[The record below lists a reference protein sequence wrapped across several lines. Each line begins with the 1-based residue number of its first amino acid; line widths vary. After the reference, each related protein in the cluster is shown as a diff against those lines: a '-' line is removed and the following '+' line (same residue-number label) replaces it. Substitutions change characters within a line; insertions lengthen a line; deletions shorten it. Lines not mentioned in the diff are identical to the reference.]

1 MTFKSGPSVDIYLQ
15 ILINGSLRTYPHS
28 LQLFHGGELISKLRE
43 IDVSII
49 VPTYNESENILK
61 LIDAIKVNLPDN
73 IITEVIIVDDNSPDG
88 TGSIVEDYIRT
99 TENSRSLN
107 SLQLNTPHKFEGNSV
122 NDLKS
127 TTIQIKVIHRKNKFG
142 LIPAI
147 LNGIASSAGKY
158 VLIMDADFSHPPE
171 TIPRLIHELTRDP
184 DSIVVASRYILGSS
198 IKGWPYRRRLLS
210 TSAVKIAQHSLR
222 VQDIKD
228 PISGFFAISRNVI
241 ENVSIDSLGY
251 KILLEILVKVKGI
264 RVKEIP
270 YTFVNR
276 KSGSSKLD
284 LSVALDYIRSVWRLY
299 RFGQKTR
306 NKQKTEVEKRSSVR
320 FLSKVGRFY
329 TVGASGLALNFLIS
343 YVLSNSIANMWYI
356 HATIIGI
363 AFSVTTNFIFNKIWT
378 FEDMKFPIKSTLHQ
392 YALFVLIS
400 TFGAALQ
407 LGLLYVFVQSGV
419 QFGPSLIF
427 AVALASANNFLLN
440 KKLTFHEKIW
450 E

>member
-1 MTFKSGPSVDIYLQ
+1 
-15 ILINGSLRTYPHS
+15 
-28 LQLFHGGELISKLRE
+28 LQLFHGGESISKLRE

-49 VPTYNESENILK
+49 IPTYNESENILK
-61 LIDAIKVNLPDN
+61 LIDAIKANLPDN
-73 IITEVIIVDDNSPDG
+73 IVTEIIIVDDNSPDG
-88 TGSIVEDYIRT
+88 TGIIVEDYIRT
-99 TENSRSLN
+99 FESSTSLYGP
-107 SLQLNTPHKFEGNSV
+107 QLNTPLKFVDNNV

-127 TTIQIKVIHRKNKFG
+127 TTFQIKIIHRKNKFG

-147 LNGIASSAGKY
+147 LNGIALSAGKY

-171 TIPRLIHELTRDP
+171 TIPILIHELITDP
-184 DSIVVASRYILGSS
+184 DSIVVASRYVLGSS
-198 IKGWPYRRRLLS
+198 IRGWPYKRRLLS

-222 VQDIKD
+222 VQNIND
-228 PISGFFAISRNVI
+228 PISGFFAISRSVI
-241 ENVSIDSLGY
+241 ENVNIDSAGY
-251 KILLEILVKVKGI
+251 KILLEILVKVKGMK
-264 RVKEIP
+264 VKEIP

-276 KSGSSKLD
+276 KSGTSKLD
-284 LSVALDYIRSVWRLY
+284 STVVLDYIRSVWRLY
-299 RFGQKTR
+299 RYGQKTR
-306 NKQKTEVEKRSSVR
+306 NKRKTEVEKRNSVR

-343 YVLSNSIANMWYI
+343 YILSNTIANMWYI

-363 AFSVTTNFIFNKIWT
+363 ACSVTTNFIFNKIWT
-378 FEDMKFPIKSTLHQ
+378 FEDKKFPIRSTIHQ
-392 YALFVLIS
+392 YGLFVLIS

-407 LGLLYVFVQSGV
+407 LGLLYMFVQSGI
-419 QFGPSLIF
+419 QFGLSLIF

>member
-1 MTFKSGPSVDIYLQ
+1 
-15 ILINGSLRTYPHS
+15 

-49 VPTYNESENILK
+49 IPTYNESENILK
-61 LIDAIKVNLPDN
+61 LIDAIKANLPAN
-73 IITEVIIVDDNSPDG
+73 IVTEIIIVDDNSPDG
-88 TGSIVEDYIRT
+88 TGIIVEDYIRT
-99 TENSRSLN
+99 LESSTSLDG
-107 SLQLNTPHKFEGNSV
+107 LQLNTPLKFVGNNV
-122 NDLKS
+122 NDAKS
-127 TTIQIKVIHRKNKFG
+127 TTFQIKIIHRKNKFG

-147 LNGIASSAGKY
+147 LNGIALSAGKY

-171 TIPRLIHELTRDP
+171 TIPILIHELIIDP
-184 DSIVVASRYILGSS
+184 DSIVVASRYVLGSS
-198 IKGWPYRRRLLS
+198 IRGWPYKRRLLS

-222 VQDIKD
+222 VQNIND

-241 ENVSIDSLGY
+241 ENVNIDSAGY
-251 KILLEILVKVKGI
+251 KILLEILVKVKGMK
-264 RVKEIP
+264 VKEIP

-276 KSGSSKLD
+276 KSGTSKLD
-284 LSVALDYIRSVWRLY
+284 ITVVLDYIRSVWRLY
-299 RFGQKTR
+299 RYGQKTR
-306 NKQKTEVEKRSSVR
+306 NKRKTEAEKRNSVR

-343 YVLSNSIANMWYI
+343 YILSNTIANMWYI

-363 AFSVTTNFIFNKIWT
+363 ACSVTTNFIFNKIWT
-378 FEDMKFPIKSTLHQ
+378 FEDKKFPIRSTIHQ
-392 YALFVLIS
+392 YGLFVLIS

-407 LGLLYVFVQSGV
+407 LGLLYMFVQSGI
-419 QFGPSLIF
+419 QFGLSLIF

>member
-1 MTFKSGPSVDIYLQ
+1 M
-15 ILINGSLRTYPHS
+15 
-28 LQLFHGGELISKLRE
+28 QLFHGGELISKLRE

-49 VPTYNESENILK
+49 IPTYNESENILK
-61 LIDAIKVNLPDN
+61 LIDAIKANLPDN
-73 IITEVIIVDDNSPDG
+73 IVTEIIIVDDNSPDG
-88 TGSIVEDYIRT
+88 TGIIVEDYIRT
-99 TENSRSLN
+99 FESSTSLYGP
-107 SLQLNTPHKFEGNSV
+107 QLNTPLKFVGNNV

-127 TTIQIKVIHRKNKFG
+127 TTFQIKIIHRKNKFG

-147 LNGIASSAGKY
+147 LNGIALSAGKY

-171 TIPRLIHELTRDP
+171 TIPILIHELITDP
-184 DSIVVASRYILGSS
+184 DSIVVASRYVLGSS
-198 IKGWPYRRRLLS
+198 IRGWPYKRRLLS

-222 VQDIKD
+222 VQNIND
-228 PISGFFAISRNVI
+228 PISGFFAISRSVI
-241 ENVSIDSLGY
+241 ENVNIDSAGY
-251 KILLEILVKVKGI
+251 KILLEILVKVKGMK
-264 RVKEIP
+264 VKEIP

-276 KSGSSKLD
+276 KSGTSKLD
-284 LSVALDYIRSVWRLY
+284 STVVLDYIRSVWRLY
-299 RFGQKTR
+299 RYGQKTR
-306 NKQKTEVEKRSSVR
+306 NKRKTEVEKRNSVR

-343 YVLSNSIANMWYI
+343 YILSNTIANMWYI

-363 AFSVTTNFIFNKIWT
+363 ACSVTTNFIFNKIWT
-378 FEDMKFPIKSTLHQ
+378 FEDKKFPIRSTIHQ
-392 YALFVLIS
+392 YGLFVLIS

-407 LGLLYVFVQSGV
+407 LGLLYMFVQSGI
-419 QFGPSLIF
+419 QFGLSLIF

>member
-1 MTFKSGPSVDIYLQ
+1 
-15 ILINGSLRTYPHS
+15 

-49 VPTYNESENILK
+49 IPTYNESENILK
-61 LIDAIKVNLPDN
+61 LIDAIKANLPDN
-73 IITEVIIVDDNSPDG
+73 IVTEIIIVDDNSPDG
-88 TGSIVEDYIRT
+88 TGIIVENYIRT
-99 TENSRSLN
+99 LESSTSLDG
-107 SLQLNTPHKFEGNSV
+107 LQLNTPLKFVRNNV
-122 NDLKS
+122 NDAKS
-127 TTIQIKVIHRKNKFG
+127 TTFQIKIIHRKNKYG

-147 LNGIASSAGKY
+147 LNGIALSAGKY

-171 TIPRLIHELTRDP
+171 TIPILIHELIIDP
-184 DSIVVASRYILGSS
+184 DSIVVASRYVLGSS
-198 IKGWPYRRRLLS
+198 IRGWPYKRRLLS

-222 VQDIKD
+222 VQNIND
-228 PISGFFAISRNVI
+228 PISGFFAISRNAI
-241 ENVSIDSLGY
+241 ENVNIDSAGY
-251 KILLEILVKVKGI
+251 KILLEILVKVKGMK
-264 RVKEIP
+264 VKEIP

-276 KSGSSKLD
+276 KFGTSKLD
-284 LSVALDYIRSVWRLY
+284 ITVVLDYIRSVWRLY
-299 RFGQKTR
+299 RYGQKTR
-306 NKQKTEVEKRSSVR
+306 NKRKTETEKRNSVR

-343 YVLSNSIANMWYI
+343 YILSNTIANMWYI

-363 AFSVTTNFIFNKIWT
+363 ACSVTTNFIFNKIWT
-378 FEDMKFPIKSTLHQ
+378 FEDKKFPIRSTMHQ
-392 YALFVLIS
+392 YGLFVLIS

-407 LGLLYVFVQSGV
+407 LGLLYLFVQSGI
-419 QFGPSLIF
+419 QFGLSLIF

>member
-1 MTFKSGPSVDIYLQ
+1 
-15 ILINGSLRTYPHS
+15 

-49 VPTYNESENILK
+49 IPTYNESENILK
-61 LIDAIKVNLPDN
+61 LIDAIKANLPDN
-73 IITEVIIVDDNSPDG
+73 IVTEIIIVDDNSPDG
-88 TGSIVEDYIRT
+88 TGIIVEDYIRT
-99 TENSRSLN
+99 FESSTSLYGP
-107 SLQLNTPHKFEGNSV
+107 QLNTPLKFVDNNV

-127 TTIQIKVIHRKNKFG
+127 TTFQIKIIHRKNKFG

-147 LNGIASSAGKY
+147 LNGIALSAGKY

-171 TIPRLIHELTRDP
+171 TIPILIHELITDP
-184 DSIVVASRYILGSS
+184 DSIVVASRYVLGSS
-198 IKGWPYRRRLLS
+198 IRGWPYKRRLLS

-222 VQDIKD
+222 VQNIND
-228 PISGFFAISRNVI
+228 PISGFFAISRSVI
-241 ENVSIDSLGY
+241 ENVNIDSAGY
-251 KILLEILVKVKGI
+251 KILLEILVKVKGMK
-264 RVKEIP
+264 VKEIP

-276 KSGSSKLD
+276 KSGTSKLD
-284 LSVALDYIRSVWRLY
+284 STVVLDYIRSVWRLY
-299 RFGQKTR
+299 RYGQKTR
-306 NKQKTEVEKRSSVR
+306 NKRKTEVEKRNSVR

-343 YVLSNSIANMWYI
+343 YILSNTIANMWYI

-363 AFSVTTNFIFNKIWT
+363 ACSVTTNFIFNKIWT
-378 FEDMKFPIKSTLHQ
+378 FEDKKFPIRSTIHQ
-392 YALFVLIS
+392 YGLFVLIS

-407 LGLLYVFVQSGV
+407 LGLLYMFVQSGI
-419 QFGPSLIF
+419 QFGLSLIF